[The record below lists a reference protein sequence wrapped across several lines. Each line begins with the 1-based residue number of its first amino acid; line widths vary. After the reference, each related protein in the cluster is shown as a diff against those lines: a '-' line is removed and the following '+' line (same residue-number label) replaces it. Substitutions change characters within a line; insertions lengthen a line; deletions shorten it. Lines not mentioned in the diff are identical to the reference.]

1 MSYFKFKCSAIHNL
15 IITKKCE
22 GVDKSNFNEGIVIPK
37 NIMEKA
43 DIFAGEEIIIT
54 KIGAGSWKNRL
65 KTFIIEGEDN
75 CDVEVRGSISKFLDV
90 GDLTCLITEMYL
102 DDEQFSQ
109 YQKNEIPI
117 FDLGFDPK
125 TNKDN
130 SESSLDIQYL
140 GKKIKDVN
148 IVDGIIKEAKMIR
161 KNIPKMFLEA
171 IVTNLQVTKTHPDCL
186 QGSAELPK
194 SVMDKIGISQY
205 KSVSVYNMTY
215 GGVADTYAVP
225 MPEGVVMT
233 TGAMASFANI
243 GEKVSVA
250 SYVISKE
257 NGKIRKYDATEYMK
271 KYIE

>member
-1 MSYFKFKCSAIHNL
+1 MSYFKYKCSAIHNL
-15 IITKKCE
+15 IITKKSE
-22 GVDKSNFNEGIVIPK
+22 QVNGSNLNEGIVIPK

-43 DIFAGEEIIIT
+43 DIFDGEEIIIT

-65 KTFIIEGEDN
+65 RTFIIEGEEN
-75 CDVEVRGSISKFLDV
+75 CDVEVRGSIAKFLDV

-102 DDEQFSQ
+102 DDDQFNQ
-109 YQKNEIPI
+109 YKNDEIPI
-117 FDLGFDPK
+117 FDLGFDPE

-130 SESSLDIQYL
+130 SESCLDIQYL
-140 GKKIKDVN
+140 GRKIKDVKIN
-148 IVDGIIKEAKMIR
+148 DKIVEDAKTIR
-161 KNIPKMFLEA
+161 KNIQKMFLEA
-171 IVTNLQVTKTHPDCL
+171 IVTNLQITKTHPDCL
-186 QGSAELPK
+186 QGSAELPR

-250 SYVISKE
+250 SYIMSKE
-257 NGKIRKYDATEYMK
+257 KNKIRKYDATEYMK
-271 KYIE
+271 KYI

>member
-1 MSYFKFKCSAIHNL
+1 MSYFKYKCSAIHNL
-15 IITKKCE
+15 IITKKNE
-22 GVDKSNFNEGIVIPK
+22 QVNESNFNEGIVIPK

-43 DIFAGEEIIIT
+43 DIFDGEEIIIT

-65 KTFIIEGEDN
+65 KTFIIEGEEN
-75 CDVEVRGSISKFLDV
+75 CDVEVRGSIAKFLEV

-102 DDEQFSQ
+102 DDEQFNQ
-109 YQKNEIPI
+109 YKNDEIPI
-117 FDLGFDPK
+117 FDLGFDPE

-130 SESSLDIQYL
+130 SESCLDIQYL
-140 GKKIKDVN
+140 GRKIKDVKVN
-148 IVDGIIKEAKMIR
+148 DKIVEDAKTIR
-161 KNIPKMFLEA
+161 KNIQKMFLEA

-233 TGAMASFANI
+233 TGARLVLLI
-243 GEKVSVA
+243 
-250 SYVISKE
+250 
-257 NGKIRKYDATEYMK
+257 
-271 KYIE
+271 